1 MLLVWLK
8 PGPRISLCIRDTRT
22 TRRGIRLLKSN
33 GREGS
38 KGGRLIDVGRNVVAI
53 NINHR
58 SIHASQARLMA
69 DAAGV
74 ENRVVIIVK
83 SSARV

>member
-8 PGPRISLCIRDTRT
+8 PGPRIPCIRDTRT
-22 TRRGIRLLKSN
+22 TRRGIGLLKSN

-38 KGGRLIDVGRNVVAI
+38 KEGRLIDVGRNVVAI

-58 SIHASQARLMA
+58 SVEARLMA

-74 ENRVVIIVK
+74 ENRAVIIVK